1 MKCFN
6 VIHRCL
12 ASCSVKKDQF
22 KVDNKSE
29 FSIAS
34 NSIVFVAH
42 FNMALLSYIRCR

>member
-29 FSIAS
+29 FSIA
-34 NSIVFVAH
+34 H